1 MKTSHITFKGPQVS
15 NVLKTKSSITF
26 DATHITNDVAKIKI
40 TRVKKGW
47 VYEDL
52 GMITRLFT
60 DTEYLRWEYEYPVWL
75 GIELKKLKPTKYSFT
90 EGMTENAMERLMSDL
105 QSALK

>member
-1 MKTSHITFKGPQVS
+1 MTNTHIKFKGPQLL
-15 NVLKTKSSITF
+15 NVVKTKSSISF
-26 DATHITNDVAKIKI
+26 DAKHITNDVANIKI

-60 DTEYLRWEYEYPVWL
+60 DTEYLRWEYEYPKWL
-75 GIELKKLKPTKYSFT
+75 VVELKKLKATEYSFT
-90 EGMTENAMERLMSDL
+90 VGMTENAMERMMSDL
-105 QSALK
+105 EASLR

>member
-1 MKTSHITFKGPQVS
+1 
-15 NVLKTKSSITF
+15 
-26 DATHITNDVAKIKI
+26 
-40 TRVKKGW
+40 
-47 VYEDL
+47 
-52 GMITRLFT
+52 MITRLFT

-90 EGMTENAMERLMSDL
+90 EGMSENAMERLMSDL

>member
-1 MKTSHITFKGPQVS
+1 
-15 NVLKTKSSITF
+15 
-26 DATHITNDVAKIKI
+26 
-40 TRVKKGW
+40 
-47 VYEDL
+47 
-52 GMITRLFT
+52 
-60 DTEYLRWEYEYPVWL
+60 L